1 MRIFPRVK
9 ICGITNSDDALFC
22 AFSGADAL
30 GFVFADSK
38 RKVEPE
44 KVREIVELLPPFVT
58 SVGVFMDQSI
68 DFVIKAAS
76 VSKINVIQLHG
87 DEDADFIEK
96 LGMPVIKRIKIF
108 GSHTKDYALNTAAGI
123 KVCGYILDPGAG
135 QGIHFN
141 WENFRNIP
149 INKRIII
156 AGGLTPDN
164 VREAVKIIR
173 PYGVDVSSG
182 VEKSPGIKD
191 HKKIKKFITEV
202 KCALM

>member
-58 SVGVFMDQSI
+58 SVGVFMNQSP
-68 DFVIKAAS
+68 DFVNKAVA
-76 VSKINVIQLHG
+76 VSKIDVIQLHG
-87 DEDADFIEK
+87 DEDADFIKK
-96 LGMPVIKRIKIF
+96 LSLPVIKRIKIS
-108 GSHTKDYALNTAAGI
+108 GSHTTDYLSNTAAKI
-123 KVCGYILDPGAG
+123 KVCGFILDPGAG

-141 WENFRNIP
+141 WEDFRNIP
-149 INKRIII
+149 AQNRIIV

-164 VREAVKIIR
+164 VRDAVKIIM

-182 VEKSPGIKD
+182 VEKSPGVKD
-191 HKKIKKFITEV
+191 HKKIKKFIAEV